1 MNKLQ
6 LIKKCLPATQFDAIV
21 AYGSGVFNQ
30 HGGLVP
36 RSKSERRS
44 KASNNHQ
51 TTNNEGEKKM
61 IDYIV
66 AVPDT
71 KSFHKLNLQ
80 KNASHY
86 SSIARSLSPRVLS
99 YLTDQVGGGIYY
111 NTGIPFEQETLKYG
125 VISTSM
131 LVSDLTNWDTL
142 YVAGRLQKP
151 VLFESNSQEVLSAYK
166 QNLNSALTV
175 AVLMMP
181 QTVFTKQE
189 LFTQICQLSYMG
201 DFRMYFKAEDPKKIH
216 NIVSNQYQQFEELY
230 LETIKSSPLLS
241 QSTQNGEQLLM
252 RVDKDDTAIKDALLS
267 LPQNLKAGKA
277 PLNDYSQLASY
288 LRKRIISISRDPA
301 ITQAVKG
308 VLTAGATKSFNYALR
323 KIQKAYQK
331 Q

>member
-30 HGGLVP
+30 HGLIP
-36 RSKSERRS
+36 RSKSQLRS

-71 KSFHKLNLQ
+71 QSFHKLNLQ

-86 SSIARSLSPRVLS
+86 SSIASSLSPRVLS

-125 VISTSM
+125 VISTST

-181 QTVFTKQE
+181 QSVFTKLE

-216 NIVSNQYQQFEELY
+216 NIVSHQYQQFSEIY
-230 LETIKSSPLLS
+230 RETIKSSPLIS
-241 QSTQNGEQLLM
+241 ESTQDGEQLI
-252 RVDKDDTAIKDALLS
+252 RVYKDDTVIRDALLS

-277 PLNDYSQLASY
+277 PHNDYSQLANY
-288 LRKRIISISRDPA
+288 QRRRIISISRDPA
-301 ITQAVKG
+301 MTQAVKG

>member
-6 LIKKCLPATQFDAIV
+6 LIQKCLPVTQFDAII

-44 KASNNHQ
+44 KASNNQQ
-51 TTNNEGEKKM
+51 TINNAEEKKM

-71 KSFHKLNLQ
+71 QIFHKLNLQ

-99 YLTDQVGGGIYY
+99 FLTDQIGGGIYY

-125 VISTSM
+125 VISTST

-151 VLFESNSQEVLSAYK
+151 VLFESNSQELLSAYK
-166 QNLNSALTV
+166 QNLSSALTV

-181 QTVFTKQE
+181 HSAFTRQE

-216 NIVSNQYQQFEELY
+216 NIVSNQYQQFNELY
-230 LETIKSSPLLS
+230 RETIKSSPLIS
-241 QSTQNGEQLLM
+241 QSTQDVEQLM
-252 RVDKDDTAIKDALLS
+252 RVDKDDTVIRDALLS
-267 LPQNLKAGKA
+267 LPQNLQAGKA
-277 PLNDYSQLASY
+277 PVNDYSQLANY
-288 LRKRIISISRDPA
+288 LRKRIISISREPA
-301 ITQAVKG
+301 MTQAVKG

-323 KIQKAYQK
+323 KIRKAYQK